1 MGDDIK
7 TYKTKK
13 RTQRVGRVEKTTV
26 GKNVGCLALLHQVL
40 VRIARHEQVHK
51 RLKIDLKEKEC
62 ATVAT

>member
-7 TYKTKK
+7 TYKTKNGH
-13 RTQRVGRVEKTTV
+13 RMRVGRVEKTTV

-51 RLKIDLKEKEC
+51 RHK
-62 ATVAT
+62 VAT